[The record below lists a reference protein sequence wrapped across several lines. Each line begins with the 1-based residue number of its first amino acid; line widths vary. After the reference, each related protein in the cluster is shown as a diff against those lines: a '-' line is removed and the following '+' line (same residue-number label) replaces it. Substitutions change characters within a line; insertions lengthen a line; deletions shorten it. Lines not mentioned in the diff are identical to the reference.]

1 MDNNND
7 LKRFLNNFA
16 LFVIILITLDFL
28 IGGIFKYYYF
38 KQRSGILYRTTYTID
53 STKANL
59 LVFGSSRATH
69 HYVPSIFESKL
80 HTTFYNAGRDGCNLI
95 YYSAV
100 ISAVLE
106 RYTPKHIIIDLT
118 PNELD
123 FSEEGRLSPLLPYY
137 KNPVV
142 YNYIKYNSK
151 FENWKLLSKM
161 YPFNS
166 IFTTIIIGNLATN
179 KSQILEDKG
188 YIKLENTMPFHP
200 IKTFKHGQIIDNR
213 VEILNELLAKLNKKH
228 IAVTLVVSPSYFL
241 YSKNDP
247 VIVAIQKLVAKHDNI
262 NFFNYE
268 NDPAFAKYQLYSDD
282 DHLNEWGAQKFS
294 QDLTTKLINTN

>member
-7 LKRFLNNFA
+7 LKKFLNRFA
-16 LFVIILITLDFL
+16 LFVIILIIIDFL

-38 KQRSGILYRTTYTID
+38 KQKSGILYRTTYTID
-53 STKANL
+53 STRANL

-69 HYVPSIFESKL
+69 HYVPSVFENNL
-80 HTTFYNAGRDGCNLI
+80 HTTFYNCGRDGCNLI
-95 YYSAV
+95 YYAAV

-106 RYTPKHIIIDLT
+106 RHTPKHIIIDLT
-118 PNELD
+118 PDELD

-137 KNPVV
+137 ENSAV

-166 IFTTIIIGNLATN
+166 IFTTIVIGNLTIN
-179 KSQILEDKG
+179 KSRILEDKG
-188 YIKLENTMPFHP
+188 YVKLENTMSFHP
-200 IKTFKHGQIIDNR
+200 IKPFKHGQIIDSR
-213 VEILNELLAKLNKKH
+213 VKVLNELLAKLNKKH
-228 IAVTLVVSPSYFL
+228 IAVTLVVSPSYFS

-247 VIVAIQKLVAKHDNI
+247 VIVAIQKLIAKHNNI
-262 NFFNYE
+262 HFLNYE
-268 NDPAFAKYQLYSDD
+268 NDPAFAQYQLYSDD
-282 DHLNEWGAQKFS
+282 DHLNEVGAQKFS
-294 QDLTTKLINTN
+294 QDLINKVFIRN